1 MLLAPQTTCIKEFAL
16 TTNAR
21 SELYQDKLNAAK
33 VAQDFAAKRAQEF
46 KAREPKVLVT
56 PAFAPRKSSKPLTEI
71 NESNVPFSKTEQRK
85 AKRKE
90 LESANLLRRQAMEAA
105 AAEKAKEM
113 AIKEAQELAALRKS
127 LQFKAKPANVLN
139 RPAFVVSKAVTKKA
153 LTQPK
158 EFNLSTD
165 MRSAIRA

>member
-105 AAEKAKEM
+105 AAEKAKEL
-113 AIKEAQELAALRKS
+113 AAKEAKELAELRKS